1 MGGGILQLV
10 AYGAQDIYIT
20 GKPEMTF
27 FKYVFKRH
35 TNFAIECITQTFSG
49 SADFG
54 KKLSCTLSRNG
65 DLISRAFLKF
75 KIGALSGGTTFTRW
89 CNGVGYSLISDVTLT
104 IGGQEID
111 KHYGKWMHIYSQ
123 LSTSTGL
130 LDTHNRMVGL
140 GPWDDFSVGHESART
155 FYVPLHFYFCQS
167 PGLAIPLVALQH
179 HDIKID
185 VNIETHHFYL
195 HEFL

>member
-89 CNGVGYSLISDVTLT
+89 CNGAGYALVSDVTLN

-111 KHYGKWMHIYSQ
+111 KHYGKIKQS
-123 LSTSTGL
+123 GE
-130 LDTHNRMVGL
+130 V
-140 GPWDDFSVGHESART
+140 ESAISNISI
-155 FYVPLHFYFCQS
+155 VK
-167 PGLAIPLVALQH
+167 GDEEDGDEGEDLQQ
-179 HDIKID
+179 
-185 VNIETHHFYL
+185 
-195 HEFL
+195 